1 MRRTDS
7 VPLGMLPAGG
17 LERDRG
23 SGGDRK
29 RGRAGHLRDGER
41 RQSQRGKGGRK
52 GRGQP
57 AHLPLDAAPTV
68 PDKEGTMPEVQISA
82 TDGSGRFGAYVA
94 MPKAAPAGAVVMI
107 QEIFGVNATM
117 RALSD
122 WVADMGFIAIS
133 PDLFWRQEPG
143 VQLDPDAGQ
152 AQWDKAFALMQGM
165 DQDKAVEDLKA
176 TIAHARKIQGA
187 NGKVATMGFCLGGR
201 LAFMTAART
210 DADANISY
218 YGVGI
223 EGLLG
228 EAGAIKAPLILHIAA
243 LDKYVPPEAQAK
255 ILDGLKGQPHAAVHI
270 YPGVDH
276 AFARM
281 GGHAW
286 DARAAAI
293 ANGRTA
299 ELLAKV
305 LG

>member
-1 MRRTDS
+1 
-7 VPLGMLPAGG
+7 
-17 LERDRG
+17 
-23 SGGDRK
+23 
-29 RGRAGHLRDGER
+29 
-41 RQSQRGKGGRK
+41 
-52 GRGQP
+52 
-57 AHLPLDAAPTV
+57 
-68 PDKEGTMPEVQISA
+68 
-82 TDGSGRFGAYVA
+82 
-94 MPKAAPAGAVVMI
+94 
-107 QEIFGVNATM
+107 M

-122 WVADMGFIAIS
+122 WVADMGFIAVS
-133 PDLFWRQEPG
+133 PDLFWRQEAG

-152 AQWDKAFALMQGM
+152 AQWDRAFALMNGM
-165 DQDKAVEDLKA
+165 SQDKAVEDIKA
-176 TIAHARKIQGA
+176 TIAAARRMDGS

-201 LAFMTAART
+201 LAYMAAART

-218 YGVGI
+218 YGVGL

-228 EAGAIKAPLILHIAA
+228 EAGAIKAPLILHIAEK
-243 LDKYVPPEAQAK
+243 DKFVPPEARAK
-255 ILDGLKGQPHAAVHI
+255 IVEGLKGHSQVAVHV

>member
-1 MRRTDS
+1 
-7 VPLGMLPAGG
+7 
-17 LERDRG
+17 
-23 SGGDRK
+23 
-29 RGRAGHLRDGER
+29 
-41 RQSQRGKGGRK
+41 
-52 GRGQP
+52 
-57 AHLPLDAAPTV
+57 
-68 PDKEGTMPEVQISA
+68 MPEIDIAA
-82 TDGSGRFGAYVA
+82 TDGSGSFGAHVA
-94 MPKAAPAGAVVMI
+94 MPKATPAGVVIMI
-107 QEIFGVNATM
+107 QEIFGVNRTM
-117 RALSD
+117 RQLSD
-122 WVADMGFIAIS
+122 WVADMGFIALS
-133 PDLFWRQEPG
+133 PDLFWRQEKG

-152 AQWDKAFALMQGM
+152 AQWDKAFALMNGM
-165 DQDKAVEDLKA
+165 DQGKAVEDIKA
-176 TIAHARKIQGA
+176 CIAHARKMPGS

-201 LAFMTAART
+201 LAFMAAART

-218 YGVGI
+218 YGVGL

-228 EAGAIKAPLILHIAA
+228 EAGAIRTPLILHIAEN
-243 LDKYVPPEAQAK
+243 DKFVPPAAQQA
-255 ILDGLKGQPHAAVHI
+255 ILAGLKGHAQVAAHV

>member
-1 MRRTDS
+1 
-7 VPLGMLPAGG
+7 
-17 LERDRG
+17 
-23 SGGDRK
+23 
-29 RGRAGHLRDGER
+29 
-41 RQSQRGKGGRK
+41 
-52 GRGQP
+52 
-57 AHLPLDAAPTV
+57 
-68 PDKEGTMPEVQISA
+68 MPEIEIA
-82 TDGSGRFGAYVA
+82 AADGSGKFGAYVA
-94 MPKAAPAGAVVMI
+94 MPKTTPAGAVVMI
-107 QEIFGVNATM
+107 QEIFGVNVTM
-117 RALSD
+117 RQLSD
-122 WVADMGFIAIS
+122 WVAEMGFIAIS
-133 PDLFWRQEPG
+133 PDLFWRQEKG

-152 AQWDKAFALMQGM
+152 AQWDKAFALMKGM
-165 DQDKAVEDLKA
+165 DQDKAVEDLKS
-176 TIAHARKIQGA
+176 TIAHARKMDGA

-228 EAGAIKAPLILHIAA
+228 EAGAIKAPLILHIAEK
-243 LDKYVPPEAQAK
+243 DKFVPAEAQAK
-255 ILDGLKGQPHAAVHI
+255 ILEGLKGHAQASVYV

-286 DARAAAI
+286 DARAATI

>member
-1 MRRTDS
+1 
-7 VPLGMLPAGG
+7 
-17 LERDRG
+17 
-23 SGGDRK
+23 
-29 RGRAGHLRDGER
+29 
-41 RQSQRGKGGRK
+41 
-52 GRGQP
+52 
-57 AHLPLDAAPTV
+57 
-68 PDKEGTMPEVQISA
+68 MPEIEIA
-82 TDGSGRFGAYVA
+82 AADGSGKFSAYVA
-94 MPKAAPAGAVVMI
+94 MPKTAPAGAVVMI

-117 RALSD
+117 RQLSD
-122 WVADMGFIAIS
+122 WVAEMGFIAIS
-133 PDLFWRQEPG
+133 PDLFWRQEKG

-152 AQWDKAFALMQGM
+152 SEWDKAFALMKGM
-165 DQDKAVEDLKA
+165 DQDKAVEDLKS
-176 TIAHARKIQGA
+176 TIAHARRMQGA

-210 DADANISY
+210 DAEANISY

-228 EAGAIKAPLILHIAA
+228 EAGNVKAPLILHIAEK
-243 LDKYVPPEAQAK
+243 DKFVPPEAQAK
-255 ILDGLKGQPHAAVHI
+255 IMEGLKGHPQASVHV

-281 GGHAW
+281 GGHSW
-286 DARAAAI
+286 DARAATI